1 MWSGAVMVRLI
12 KQKGRSSDDQ
22 ASKKLRTLPPPVGGG
37 IKSKGLGRE
46 EKRKNWKKEYRTFSK
61 I

>member
-1 MWSGAVMVRLI
+1 MWAGAVMVRLI

-22 ASKKLRTLPPPVGGG
+22 ASKKLRILPPPPWGGG
-37 IKSKGLGRE
+37 KKIKGFGMGGKKKKL
-46 EKRKNWKKEYRTFSK
+46 EKR